1 LLMCKVAELN
11 SDSLEYTIPEEP
23 EFHMP
28 IYVGIFN
35 VMEQLT
41 SLGKVNIN
49 IASLGLS
56 RVSKVLVIE
65 FLKGLLVPYH
75 QRNKVLSATNPE
87 KTQGQ
92 TLPLP
97 SGTW

>member
-1 LLMCKVAELN
+1 VSNGAYALAAIQTISIISALPFALLLCYFMQSILLMCKVAELN

-41 SLGKVNIN
+41 SLGRLT
-49 IASLGLS
+49 S
-56 RVSKVLVIE
+56 
-65 FLKGLLVPYH
+65 
-75 QRNKVLSATNPE
+75 T
-87 KTQGQ
+87 
-92 TLPLP
+92 
-97 SGTW
+97 